1 MLASSRGLSRRRRAQ
16 PAPWRLVRRCFASSA
31 WSARFLCFLFSFFF
45 CSIFCSRCSLSLF
58 RYRASGLSLEAR
70 STNLAAATTVLCVQ
84 SATRLVALTLFGY
97 RASILSLE
105 ARSTNLAAARTIFC
119 EQSATRLLCSFFRSR
134 CLLSLFR
141 YCASVLSLEARS
153 TNLAAA
159 PTIFVSSP
167 PPACC
172 SSTVDSP
179 TPSSVCVCSSGYL
192 S

>member
-1 MLASSRGLSRRRRAQ
+1 MVWLQ
-16 PAPWRLVRRCFASSA
+16 RRCELILSCWPAAGASAAAAVPNQHLGVSFAVVLPLRLGPLVFSV
-31 WSARFLCFLFSFFF
+31 FCFRFF
-45 CSIFCSRCSLSLF
+45 CSIFCSLCSLSLF
-58 RYRASGLSLEAR
+58 RYRASDP
-70 STNLAAATTVLCVQ
+70 
-84 SATRLVALTLFGY
+84 
-97 RASILSLE
+97 SLE
-105 ARSTNLAAARTIFC
+105 ARSTNLAAARTIYC

-159 PTIFVSSP
+159 RTIFVSSP

>member
-31 WSARFLCFLFSFFF
+31 WSARFLGFLFLFF

-58 RYRASGLSLEAR
+58 RYRASD
-70 STNLAAATTVLCVQ
+70 
-84 SATRLVALTLFGY
+84 
-97 RASILSLE
+97 LSLE
-105 ARSTNLAAARTIFC
+105 ARSTNLAAARTIYC
-119 EQSATRLLCSFFRSR
+119 EQSATLLLCSFFRSC

-167 PPACC
+167 PPASC
-172 SSTVDSP
+172 SATVDSRP
-179 TPSSVCVCSSGYL
+179 TPRSAAVRFPPRRPHRRPTAPPGFAL
-192 S
+192 SAGLGPF